1 MGIRVISNSFKGIE
15 VFLKVPVIIIIKIGE
30 NNVLGSIYINF
41 GVGYMLHFK
50 FPFIIPKNRNSI
62 RAEPIQK

>member
-1 MGIRVISNSFKGIE
+1 MRIRVISNSFKGIE
-15 VFLKVPVIIIIKIGE
+15 VFLKVPVIIIIRLGE

-41 GVGYMLHFK
+41 GVGYMLHFN
-50 FPFIIPKNRNSI
+50 FSFIIPKNRNSI